1 MRESNFDV
9 FDPRTVFMDFPEDED
24 GFDHGDFGFAYN
36 NSNFSDRV
44 LHIYI
49 SFDPIDSTQSPPVLF
64 KWNERVKAMPCNLAN
79 QCLGFLSLTSC
90 FGTEEAGLM
99 ELLKFMYNNNL
110 TVTSAPVV
118 LDVLMVADKYN
129 VASCIRHCRLLLRNL
144 MITTPEIVL
153 LYLGLPSNVLMAEAL
168 HPLIVAAKQL
178 YAVHYKDI
186 TKFEDEILRLPLAG
200 VEAIIASD
208 DLQVTSEYDVYLFVL
223 KWARSQYPNI
233 ENSRKIIMNRP
244 VKFIRYPYMIYDEL
258 REFLYTKE
266 F

>member
-1 MRESNFDV
+1 MILLYYLCSHCNFVQLFSNGMRES
-9 FDPRTVFMDFPEDED
+9 
-24 GFDHGDFGFAYN
+24 
-36 NSNFSDRV
+36 
-44 LHIYI
+44 
-49 SFDPIDSTQSPPVLF
+49 
-64 KWNERVKAMPCNLAN
+64 K
-79 QCLGFLSLTSC
+79 QCHATLRINAS
-90 FGTEEAGLM
+90 EEAGLM

-110 TVTSAPVV
+110 TVTSAPAV
-118 LDVLMVADKYN
+118 LDVLMVADKYD
-129 VASCIRHCRLLLRNL
+129 VASCIRHCRRLLRNL

-168 HPLIVAAKQL
+168 HPLTVAAKQL

-233 ENSRKIIMNRP
+233 ENRRKIIMNRL
-244 VKFIRYPYMIYDEL
+244 VKFIRYPYMTYDEL

-266 F
+266 FERMFAVLATCEAVAFKENARDPDYIKEIKFHRFVEREAYKYRPVKTRVQ